1 MESTGDGGVD
11 KRGACHSTF
20 VNCYRRRR
28 RVDAKSS
35 GCLSIRPPTARRAA
49 PGRAGPCRVTP
60 GGRRS
65 AGDLLPGVT
74 AASGGRS
81 PATSV
86 LLSTPPSPVLSNK
99 ALVDIELRSVNYTRG
114 EMTSLWSLN
123 DRHFVCIACYV
134 VRKVRITYP
143 LALNKPIP
151 CLACVLSTTLLA

>member
-1 MESTGDGGVD
+1 MSTRALLESTGDGGVD

-28 RVDAKSS
+28 RRRVDAKSS

-49 PGRAGPCRVTP
+49 PRRAGPCRVTP
-60 GGRRS
+60 SGRRS

-86 LLSTPPSPVLSNK
+86 LLSTRRT
-99 ALVDIELRSVNYTRG
+99 RSSSVMMRNARV
-114 EMTSLWSLN
+114 S
-123 DRHFVCIACYV
+123 VCIKSSSAAAAAASHP
-134 VRKVRITYP
+134 RARADSHNNETER
-143 LALNKPIP
+143 
-151 CLACVLSTTLLA
+151 

>member
-1 MESTGDGGVD
+1 MSTRALLESRGGVD

-20 VNCYRRRR
+20 VNCYRRRRRR

-49 PGRAGPCRVTP
+49 PGRVTP
-60 GGRRS
+60 GGHRS

-86 LLSTPPSPVLSNK
+86 LLSTRRT
-99 ALVDIELRSVNYTRG
+99 RSSSVMMRNARV
-114 EMTSLWSLN
+114 S
-123 DRHFVCIACYV
+123 VCIKSSSAAAAAASHP
-134 VRKVRITYP
+134 RARADSHNNETER
-143 LALNKPIP
+143 
-151 CLACVLSTTLLA
+151 